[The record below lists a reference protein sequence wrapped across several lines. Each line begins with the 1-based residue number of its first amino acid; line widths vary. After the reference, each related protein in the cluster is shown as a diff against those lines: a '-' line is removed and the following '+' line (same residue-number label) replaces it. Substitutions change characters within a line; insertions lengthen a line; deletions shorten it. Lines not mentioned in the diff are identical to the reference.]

1 MAQVLENGRA
11 FSAADIVLTVAG
23 VDLASA
29 SSLTIKKTVEKVN
42 NTGFSKEPT
51 SRGRGVAEYEC
62 SIEIAYKDIQKL
74 KNIAPAGD
82 LTALPP
88 FNVIA
93 VMNNGQNIA
102 RITAKNAEFTDDG
115 IDVSEG
121 DTEVKTEYNLII
133 AGVDY
138 L

>member
-1 MAQVLENGRA
+1 MAQVLVNNRA
-11 FSAADIVLTVAG
+11 YSAADIVLTVAG

-29 SSLTIKKTVEKVN
+29 SSLTIKKTVEKTN

-62 SIEIAYKDIQKL
+62 SIEIAYKDVQKL
-74 KNIAPAGD
+74 KNLAPGGD
-82 LTALPP
+82 LTDLPP

-93 VMNNGQNIA
+93 VMNNGLDIA

-115 IDVSEG
+115 IDVAAG
-121 DTEVKTEYNLII
+121 DTEIKTEYNLII